1 MRIKEYSAENR
12 PRERLL
18 LVGVRSLSD
27 AEVLALVLRSGT
39 TKENVLEMSN
49 RLLSSYGLSELAKM
63 SVHELMTLEG
73 IGIAKA
79 SEVVASFELGR
90 RVKKQLVLSK
100 PLRCA
105 KDVYE
110 YCHSR
115 FIGVSKEQFLV
126 LQLDTKNCVLKE
138 EVVSVGT
145 LNSSLVHP
153 REVFKSAVRESAHAV
168 IFVHNHPSG
177 DCTPSDEDKRVTKQ
191 LMKVGELMGIKVLDH
206 VIIGDKAWYSFTEER
221 TGHSP

>member
-18 LVGVRSLSD
+18 SEGVKSLSD

-49 RLLSSYGLSELAKM
+49 KLLSSFGLSELSTM
-63 SVHELMTLEG
+63 SVQELMTLDG
-73 IGIAKA
+73 VGIAKA

-90 RVKKQLVLSK
+90 RARQNGIRSK

-105 KDVYE
+105 KDVYTF
-110 YCHSR
+110 CHSR
-115 FIGVSKEQFLV
+115 FIGVAQEQFLV
-126 LQLDTKNCVLKE
+126 LHLDTKNCVVKE

-177 DCTPSDEDKRVTKQ
+177 DVTPSDEDAKVTKQ
-191 LMKVGELMGIKVLDH
+191 LVKVGDFMGIKVLDH
-206 VIIGDKAWYSFTEER
+206 VIIGDGAWFSFTEKR